1 MSTAIDELS
10 NSYFHTL
17 LQRSPEFATSVGLPG
32 ADQGTFSDYSPAGIT
47 EDALLA
53 RNIGQVAATY

>member
-1 MSTAIDELS
+1 M
-10 NSYFHTL
+10 
-17 LQRSPEFATSVGLPG
+17 G
-32 ADQGTFSDYSPAGIT
+32 DYNTHARLARAGIT